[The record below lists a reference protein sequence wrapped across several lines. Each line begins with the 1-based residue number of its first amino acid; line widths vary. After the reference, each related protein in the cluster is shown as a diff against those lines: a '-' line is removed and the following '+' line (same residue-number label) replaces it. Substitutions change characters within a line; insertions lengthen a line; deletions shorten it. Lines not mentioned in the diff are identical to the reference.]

1 MSDKLFNVYDPKS
14 YSMFGNANNTGD
26 LITVPFRYTNSLPA
40 TVNNTPQVPLRYNAD
55 MFNSAPVDSSNLA
68 MPTSELKTLVGNE
81 IANNNRIINT
91 SIGKSPVSV
100 TLNRPELAKGTTSV
114 GQLGAD
120 YVNGLIDKN
129 TYENQL
135 AQLNGDWTTKDW
147 TNLGLSGANAA
158 LNAYGM
164 FQQLNLARDQY
175 GLQRDNFNLLKQ
187 KYDDDKQA
195 RADTVAAI
203 RSSF

>member
-1 MSDKLFNVYDPKS
+1 MNKKLFNVYDPRS
-14 YSMFGNANNTGD
+14 YLMFNNTGNPVSTPT
-26 LITVPFRYTNSLPA
+26 I
-40 TVNNTPQVPLRYNAD
+40 VNNTPQIPYNY
-55 MFNSAPVDSSNLA
+55 NTNGYNNIRP
-68 MPTSELKTLVGNE
+68 SELALTPSELRVNVGSE
-81 IANNNRIINT
+81 IATNNAFAN
-91 SIGKSPVSV
+91 SEIGRSASSV
-100 TLNRPELAKGTTSV
+100 PSLTNDITPIPKGTSAV
-114 GQLGAD
+114 GRLSAD
-120 YVNGLIDKN
+120 YANGLIDKN
-129 TYENQL
+129 TYETQL
-135 AQLNGDWTTKDW
+135 AKLNGEWTTKDW